1 MKHLPRERTPGAP
14 FFNRQVKEN
23 PLVPKRRNPLLRAL
37 VCVFSIVLASTAT
50 AHGATLWI
58 RGQVL
63 DPSGAPMSGATVT
76 LTGEDQRFER
86 SVQTGEEGRFQFG
99 ELSQGDYQITAS
111 GPGYLASDKSLSLPK
126 AATDEIQLALQLDP
140 EWTIYER
147 IMVVGDPDRV
157 DEIPGAAH
165 FIGPVELKRQK
176 QGLDDIHRMLR
187 QIPGVNIQEEEGYGL
202 RPNIGMRGSG
212 VDRSSKITLME
223 DGVLIAPAPYAAPSA
238 YYFPTAGRMRSLE
251 VRKGSSQIK
260 YGPGTSGGVLNLV
273 SSEIPKALSLDGK
286 LGFGSDS
293 AGQGHLNL
301 GGSHGNFGWLLESYQ
316 VKTDGF
322 KELDGGGD
330 TGFHIGDYMAKLRFQ
345 TPLDSRIF
353 QQFEVKLGATE
364 QDSEETYLGLTDLD
378 FAINPNRRYAASQI
392 DRFDSNHRQYQARYF
407 LALPGGLDL
416 TTIVYRNNFA
426 RNWFKVQSIGG
437 NSISRIFGDPDQY
450 ASELD
455 IARGQDSDADMLKVR
470 ANNRRYYSQGVQS
483 VLGLQR
489 HLGAAQHGFEFGFRY
504 HEDEEDRLQHE
515 DGFQMSAGRMART
528 SFGAPGSQS
537 NRVSDAQ
544 ARSFFLQDEI
554 RWDRWTVTPGI
565 RYENIGLT
573 RTDYAR
579 SDPERVSPTRVRTN
593 GVKVVIPGV
602 GVNFDANRKIRL
614 FGGIHKG
621 FSPPGPGS
629 NEFTEAEDSLNY
641 EFGFGLGQ
649 AGFNTQIVAFYSD
662 YNNLLGAD
670 TLAAGGQGTGDL
682 YNGGEA
688 RVVGMEA
695 SVSYDLVASLQP
707 GFALPLQIA
716 YTITDGEFRN
726 AFDSAFG
733 PWGDVVVGDKLPYLP
748 PHQFYASL
756 GVRARK
762 WNAGFDTHWGSSM
775 RTTAGQG
782 SAPLLQRTDAYAVLN
797 LSAEY
802 ELSQRASLFANLQNV
817 TNNRYI
823 VARRPAGVRPGLPR
837 LFMAGIHFRLG
848 RKR

>member
-1 MKHLPRERTPGAP
+1 M
-14 FFNRQVKEN
+14 
-23 PLVPKRRNPLLRAL
+23 PKPSVTMLRAL
-37 VCVFSIVLASTAT
+37 VWTLTIVLASTAT
-50 AHGATLWI
+50 AHTSTLWI

-76 LTGEDQRFER
+76 LTGEDQPFER

-140 EWTIYER
+140 EWTIYQR
-147 IMVVGDPDRV
+147 IMVVGDPERV

-165 FIGPVELKRQK
+165 IIGPMELKRQK

-260 YGPGTSGGVLNLV
+260 YGPGTNGGVLNLV

-301 GGSHGNFGWLLESYQ
+301 GGSHGNFGWLVESYQ

-330 TGFHIGDYMAKLRFQ
+330 TGFYIGDYLAKLRFQ
-345 TPLDSRIF
+345 TPPDSRIF

-364 QDSEETYLGLTDLD
+364 QDSEETYLGLTDAD

-407 LALPGGLDL
+407 VALPGGVDL

-426 RNWFKVQSIGG
+426 RNWFKLQSIGG
-437 NSISRIFGDPDQY
+437 NSISRIFGDPATY

-455 IARGQDSDADMLKVR
+455 TARGGDSDPDMLKVR

-489 HLGAAQHGFEFGFRY
+489 RLGAAQHRFEFGFRY

-544 ARSFFLQDEI
+544 AQSFFLQDEI
-554 RWDRWTVTPGI
+554 QWNRWTVTPGI
-565 RYENIGLT
+565 RYENIDLT
-573 RTDYAR
+573 RTDF
-579 SDPERVSPTRVRTN
+579 SKNDPGRVSPTRVRTN
-593 GVKVVIPGV
+593 DVKVVIPGV
-602 GVNFDANRKIRL
+602 GVNFDANRKVRL

-629 NEFTEAEDSLNY
+629 NEFTGAEDSINY

-649 AGFNTQIVAFYSD
+649 TGFSTQLVAFYSD
-662 YNNLLGAD
+662 YDNLLGAD

-682 YNGGEA
+682 FNGGEA

-695 SVSYDLVASLQP
+695 SISYDLVSPLQP
-707 GFALPLQIA
+707 GFSLPVQIA
-716 YTITDGEFRN
+716 YTVTDGEFRN
-726 AFDSAFG
+726 AFESSFD
-733 PWGDVVVGDKLPYLP
+733 PWGDVTVGDKLPYLP
-748 PHQFYASL
+748 RHQFYASF
-756 GVRARK
+756 GVRTRK
-762 WNAGFDTHWGSSM
+762 WNAGFNTHWGSSM

-817 TNNRYI
+817 ANNRYI

-848 RKR
+848 RER

>member
-1 MKHLPRERTPGAP
+1 M
-14 FFNRQVKEN
+14 
-23 PLVPKRRNPLLRAL
+23 PKPSVTMLRAL
-37 VCVFSIVLASTAT
+37 VWTLTIVLASTAT
-50 AHGATLWI
+50 VHTSTLWI
-58 RGQVL
+58 RGRVL
-63 DPSGAPMSGATVT
+63 DPSGAPMPGATVR
-76 LTGEDQRFER
+76 LTSGDQGFER
-86 SVQTGEEGRFQFG
+86 SFKTGEKGRFQFG
-99 ELSQGDYQITAS
+99 ELSQGNYRIIAS
-111 GPGYLASDKSLSLPK
+111 SRGYRAADQSLSLPED
-126 AATDEIQLALQLDP
+126 ATNEVQLTLQMDP
-140 EWTIYER
+140 SLTIYER
-147 IMVVGDPDRV
+147 IMVVGDPERV
-157 DEIPGAAH
+157 DEIPGSAH
-165 FIGPVELKRQK
+165 IIGPMELKRQK

-202 RPNIGMRGSG
+202 RPNIGMRGTG

-238 YYFPTAGRMRSLE
+238 YYFPTSGRMRSLE

-260 YGPGTSGGVLNLV
+260 YGPRTNGGVLNLV
-273 SSEIPKALSLDGK
+273 SSEIPQALRLDGK

-301 GGSHGNFGWLLESYQ
+301 GGTHGKFGWLLESYQ
-316 VKTDGF
+316 VRTDGF

-330 TGFHIGDYMAKLRFQ
+330 TGFHIGDYLAKFRYQ
-345 TPLDSRIF
+345 TPLDARIF
-353 QQFEVKLGATE
+353 QQFEVKLGSTE
-364 QDSEETYLGLTDLD
+364 QDSEETYLGLTDDD
-378 FAINPNRRYAASQI
+378 FAINPNRRYAASQS
-392 DRFDSNHRQYQARYF
+392 DRFDSNHRQYQARHF
-407 LALPGGLDL
+407 VALPGGFDV
-416 TTIVYRNNFA
+416 TTAVYRNNFA
-426 RNWFKVQSIGG
+426 RNWFKLQSIGG
-437 NSISRIFGDPDQY
+437 NSISRIFGDPETY

-455 IARGQDSDADMLKVR
+455 IARGADSDPDMLKVR
-470 ANNRRYYSQGVQS
+470 ANNRQYYSQGIQS
-483 VLGLQR
+483 VLGLHR
-489 HLGAAQHGFEFGFRY
+489 HLGAAQHRLEFGFRY
-504 HEDEEDRLQHE
+504 HEDQEARLQHE
-515 DGFQMSAGRMART
+515 DGFQMSDGRMNRN

-537 NRVSDAQ
+537 NRLSNAE
-544 ARSFFLQDEI
+544 ARSFFFQDEI
-554 RWDRWTVTPGI
+554 QWDRWTVIPGI
-565 RYENIGLT
+565 RYENIDLT
-573 RTDYAR
+573 RTDF
-579 SDPERVSPTRVRTN
+579 SKTDPGRTSPTRVRTN
-593 GVKVVIPGV
+593 AVEVVIPGV
-602 GVNFDANRKIRL
+602 GVNFDASQKVRL
-614 FGGIHKG
+614 FGGVHKG

-629 NEFTEAEDSLNY
+629 NEFTEAEDGINY
-641 EFGFGLGQ
+641 EFGVGLGQ
-649 AGFNTQIVAFYSD
+649 PGFNTQLVAFYSD
-662 YNNLLGAD
+662 YGNLLGAD

-716 YTITDGEFRN
+716 YTVTDGEFRN

-756 GVRARK
+756 GIRARK

-797 LSAEY
+797 LSADY

-817 TNNRYI
+817 ANNRYI

-848 RKR
+848 RER